1 MSLTLDQNS
10 NALTMPAEL
19 TFQCVNEFVHDINTQ
34 FEQLQA
40 LCLGLASELEK
51 SKQDE
56 DCLTCAN
63 RGVVNGLSQESFCDS
78 CIYQSRSWRR
88 NHFKPV

>member
-1 MSLTLDQNS
+1 MALTPDKDS
-10 NALTMPAEL
+10 STMPAEL
-19 TFQCVNEFVHDINTQ
+19 SFQCVNEFVHSIDTQ
-34 FEQLQA
+34 FEELQA

-63 RGVVNGLSQESFCDS
+63 RGVVNGLTQETFCDG

-88 NHFKPV
+88 NHFKATI